1 MFTSNY
7 TQLHWGWAVWEASL
21 YLFVNLVFV
30 VPVTYTPV
38 VPCTTLLACP
48 VNTTYFLPPTSY
60 LRLSIYC
67 YQQVNL
73 LHVPALFSDRGGM
86 LAFMG
91 LGVTSQALFFGLSAE
106 QETLQVGAYCP
117 EDGGRWWETVGDGG

>member
-38 VPCTTLLACP
+38 PLYHPTCLPCEYYVLPTSYL
-48 VNTTYFLPPTSY
+48 LPPTSD
-60 LRLSIYC
+60 LVFIATNR
-67 YQQVNL
+67 
-73 LHVPALFSDRGGM
+73 
-86 LAFMG
+86 
-91 LGVTSQALFFGLSAE
+91 
-106 QETLQVGAYCP
+106 
-117 EDGGRWWETVGDGG
+117 

>member
-38 VPCTTLLACP
+38 PLYQPTCLP
-48 VNTTYFLPPTSY
+48 VNYYVLPTSHLLLPAPY
-60 LRLSIYC
+60 LVFTTTNR
-67 YQQVNL
+67 
-73 LHVPALFSDRGGM
+73 
-86 LAFMG
+86 
-91 LGVTSQALFFGLSAE
+91 
-106 QETLQVGAYCP
+106 
-117 EDGGRWWETVGDGG
+117 